1 MYFLVTKIS
10 PERSRF
16 WYLGPFHAV
25 DVKKISTGSFK
36 LTFLLFLRDEH
47 LDNTLLMPCTPRLLK
62 HAQNKAALING
73 TVKRAAKTA
82 SCSCWKAMLRVL
94 PPTNQT
100 CLATN
105 QVVVNSEKFLQKLK
119 SSSAF
124 CNKKCTCLRALLA
137 QGPPRK
143 TCLVT
148 TDVTPVVYHF
158 HG

>member
-1 MYFLVTKIS
+1 
-10 PERSRF
+10 
-16 WYLGPFHAV
+16 
-25 DVKKISTGSFK
+25 
-36 LTFLLFLRDEH
+36 
-47 LDNTLLMPCTPRLLK
+47 
-62 HAQNKAALING
+62 
-73 TVKRAAKTA
+73 
-82 SCSCWKAMLRVL
+82 MLRVL
-94 PPTNQT
+94 PPDQT

-105 QVVVNSEKFLQKLK
+105 QQVVVNSEKFLQKLK

-158 HG
+158 HGQTGRSTVWANGTQTSGHLKFRPGLNRVYFTL

>member
-16 WYLGPFHAV
+16 WYLGPVHAV

-73 TVKRAAKTA
+73 TVKRVAKT
-82 SCSCWKAMLRVL
+82 CKL
-94 PPTNQT
+94 
-100 CLATN
+100 
-105 QVVVNSEKFLQKLK
+105 FLLK
-119 SSSAF
+119 SNVARFTTYKSNLS
-124 CNKKCTCLRALLA
+124 CNKSGCCK
-137 QGPPRK
+137 
-143 TCLVT
+143 
-148 TDVTPVVYHF
+148 
-158 HG
+158 

>member
-16 WYLGPFHAV
+16 WYLGPVHAV

-73 TVKRAAKTA
+73 TVKRAAKTCKLFLLKSNVA
-82 SCSCWKAMLRVL
+82 RW
-94 PPTNQT
+94 PTNQT